1 MEVIMKKSLLKK
13 LSVILLISILVFS
26 VSGCGN
32 DSAQNEQVSKDESTE
47 KQALPEK
54 INFGILRIPNDET
67 IALAEG
73 YFDKYFTEKGIKV
86 NTTVFDSGAEANQA
100 LASGSID
107 FATMGNTN
115 AITALSR
122 ELKVE
127 MVWLHEV
134 LGDNEAL
141 AVKNNSEIEKIE
153 DLAGQRIAV
162 PFASTA
168 HYILLNVL
176 KEAGIEDDVQLL
188 DMQTAEIV
196 AAWERGDV
204 QAAYSWQPTLAQLLE
219 SGYTLTD
226 SKEMADKGFITANVE
241 VVRKEFSEEYPELV
255 ADFISALSQAGDIYR
270 NDPEKAAEIAGSE
283 LGLEA
288 EVALHQMQGTTW
300 KTREELLSEDSF
312 GTVDQPGNFAKIM
325 KDTSDFLQ
333 NQNSIEESP
342 SQETFNE
349 YVNPE
354 YIKMSLENTSL
365 EDDQSY

>member
-1 MEVIMKKSLLKK
+1 MKNYFLKFLVI
-13 LSVILLISILVFS
+13 VLLISLLSISLI
-26 VSGCGN
+26 GCGN
-32 DSAQNEQVSKDESTE
+32 NQTINENEQQT
-47 KQALPEK
+47 LPKK

-67 IALAEG
+67 IAIAEG
-73 YFDKYFTEKGIKV
+73 YFEKYFTEKGIQV

-122 ELKVE
+122 KLKVE

-141 AVKNNSEIEKIE
+141 AVKNDSGIKKVQ
-153 DLAGQRIAV
+153 DLKGMRVAV

-176 KEAGIEDDVQLL
+176 KEAGIKDKVQLL

-196 AAWERGDV
+196 AAWERGDIK
-204 QAAYSWQPTLAQLLE
+204 AAYSWQPTLAKLLE
-219 SGYTLTD
+219 NGYPLITSED
-226 SKEMADKGFITANVE
+226 MAEKGYITANVE
-241 VVRKEFSEEYPELV
+241 VVRKEFSNKYPDLV
-255 ADFISALSQAGDIYR
+255 ANFVSAMVEAGNIYR
-270 NDPEKAAEIAGSE
+270 NSPQKAAEIVSNE
-283 LGLEA
+283 LGIKP
-288 EVALHQMQGTTW
+288 EVALHQMQGTSW
-300 KTREELLSEDSF
+300 KTREELLSQEFF
-312 GTVDQPGNFAKIM
+312 GTKENPGNFAKVM

-333 NQNSIEESP
+333 NQGSIEDSP

-354 YIKMSLENTSL
+354 YIKMSLENNQIQ
-365 EDDQSY
+365 EN

>member
-1 MEVIMKKSLLKK
+1 MKNSFLKK
-13 LSVILLISILVFS
+13 LSVVLMISLLVFS
-26 VSGCGN
+26 LAGCGN
-32 DSAQNEQVSKDESTE
+32 EQTAQNENEE
-47 KQALPEK
+47 ALPDE

-67 IALAEG
+67 IAIAEG
-73 YFDKYFTEKGIKV
+73 YFDKYFAEKGIEV

-122 ELKVE
+122 ELNVE

-141 AVKNNSEIEKIE
+141 AVKNGSGIEKIE
-153 DLAGQRIAV
+153 DLKGLRVAV

-176 KEAGIEDDVQLL
+176 KEAGIEDQVQLL

-196 AAWERGDV
+196 AAWERGDI
-204 QAAYSWQPTLAQLLE
+204 QAAYSWQPTLAKLLDNGRALITSE
-219 SGYTLTD
+219 DMAEKGY
-226 SKEMADKGFITANVE
+226 ITANVE
-241 VVRKEFSEEYPELV
+241 VVRKKFSNQYPHLV
-255 ADFISALSQAGDIYR
+255 ADFITAMAEAGDIYR
-270 NDPEKAAEIAGSE
+270 EDPQKAAEIVSNE
-283 LGLEA
+283 LGIEP
-288 EVALHQMQGTTW
+288 EVALHQMRGTSW
-300 KTREELLSEDSF
+300 KTREELLSEDFF
-312 GTVDQPGNFAKIM
+312 GTKENPGNFAKVM

-333 NQNSIEESP
+333 DQGSIEDSP
-342 SQETFNE
+342 SQKEYNE

-354 YIKMSLENTSL
+354 YIKMSLENEEES
-365 EDDQSY
+365 SY

>member
-1 MEVIMKKSLLKK
+1 MKNSFLKK
-13 LSVILLISILVFS
+13 LSVVLMISLLVFS
-26 VSGCGN
+26 LAGCGN
-32 DSAQNEQVSKDESTE
+32 EQTAQNEHEE
-47 KQALPEK
+47 ALPDE

-67 IALAEG
+67 IAIAEG
-73 YFDKYFTEKGIKV
+73 YFDKYFAEKGIEV

-122 ELKVE
+122 ELNVE

-141 AVKNNSEIEKIE
+141 AVKNGSGIEKIE
-153 DLAGQRIAV
+153 DLKGLRVAV

-176 KEAGIEDDVQLL
+176 KEAGIEDQVQLL

-196 AAWERGDV
+196 AAWERGDI
-204 QAAYSWQPTLAQLLE
+204 QAAYSWQPTLAKLLDNGRALITSE
-219 SGYTLTD
+219 DMAEKGY
-226 SKEMADKGFITANVE
+226 ITANVE
-241 VVRKEFSEEYPELV
+241 VVRKKFSDQYPNLV
-255 ADFISALSQAGDIYR
+255 ADFITAMAEAGDIYR
-270 NDPEKAAEIAGSE
+270 EDPQKAAEIVSNE
-283 LGLEA
+283 LGIEP
-288 EVALHQMQGTTW
+288 EVALHQMRGTSW
-300 KTREELLSEDSF
+300 KTREELLSEDFF
-312 GTVDQPGNFAKIM
+312 GTKENPGNFAKVM

-333 NQNSIEESP
+333 DQGSIEDSP
-342 SQETFNE
+342 SQKEYNE

-354 YIKMSLENTSL
+354 YIKMSLENEEES
-365 EDDQSY
+365 SY

>member
-1 MEVIMKKSLLKK
+1 MKNSFLK
-13 LSVILLISILVFS
+13 ILTLILIISILIFS
-26 VSGCGN
+26 FTGCGN
-32 DSAQNEQVSKDESTE
+32 NSEE
-47 KQALPEK
+47 KALPDE

-67 IALAEG
+67 IAIAEG
-73 YFDKYFTEKGIKV
+73 YFEEYFAEKGIKV

-153 DLAGQRIAV
+153 DLAGMRVAV

-176 KEAGIEDDVQLL
+176 KEAGIEDKVQLL

-196 AAWERGDV
+196 AAWERGDIK
-204 QAAYSWQPTLAQLLE
+204 AAYSWQPTLAKLLE
-219 SGYTLTD
+219 NGYPLITSED
-226 SKEMADKGFITANVE
+226 MAEKGYITANVE
-241 VVRKEFSEEYPELV
+241 VVRKEFSNKYPDLV
-255 ADFISALSQAGDIYR
+255 ANFVSAMVEAGNIYR
-270 NDPEKAAEIAGSE
+270 NSPQKAAEIVSNE
-283 LGLEA
+283 LGIKP
-288 EVALHQMQGTTW
+288 EVALHQMQGTSW
-300 KTREELLSEDSF
+300 KTREELLSQEFF
-312 GTVDQPGNFAKIM
+312 GTKENPGNFAKVM

-333 NQNSIEESP
+333 NQGSIEDSP

-354 YIKMSLENTSL
+354 YIKMSLENN
-365 EDDQSY
+365 QIQ